1 MSMVSG
7 DEGELPLQR
16 SAEVPKP
23 PEPQLKAVVDPVDTV
38 EPVIASAPEA
48 GALLAEGTAELQE
61 AMDEASVAQFLQKL
75 NQGFVALKD
84 LNLEGFRQVYPVFLI
99 LFGSVVVGI
108 ALSLVSGVLDSINHL
123 PLIGGFVQGVSEL
136 IGLVV
141 MLQFIAENLLKQQ
154 KRADLFARIVVLKK
168 DLLGE

>member
-1 MSMVSG
+1 M
-7 DEGELPLQR
+7 
-16 SAEVPKP
+16 
-23 PEPQLKAVVDPVDTV
+23 AV
-38 EPVIASAPEA
+38 
-48 GALLAEGTAELQE
+48 
-61 AMDEASVAQFLQKL
+61 
-75 NQGFVALKD
+75 KD

-123 PLIGGFVQGVSEL
+123 PLIGGVVQGVSEL